1 MNDNN
6 FSTPSEA
13 DVSASAPPATAPPAG
28 QAGNGR
34 RRDRYLP
41 AFALIPGMV
50 LAKPLVITERGIVT
64 FSLPA
69 GKMLTEALLRQLRA
83 HHGEFA
89 CIENWDERP
98 ESQRQLEADQ
108 AQGRL
113 AEIFRHA
120 DRDSPAAGAL
130 HDLILAYRRS

>member
-1 MNDNN
+1 MNHNN
-6 FSTPSEA
+6 CCTPPSK
-13 DVSASAPPATAPPAG
+13 APSTAPPTVREES
-28 QAGNGR
+28 GR

-41 AFALIPGMV
+41 AFALTPGMV
-50 LAKPLVITERGIVT
+50 LAKPLVITERGIVV

-89 CIENWDERP
+89 CIETWDERP
-98 ESQRQLEADQ
+98 ENQRQLEFDQ